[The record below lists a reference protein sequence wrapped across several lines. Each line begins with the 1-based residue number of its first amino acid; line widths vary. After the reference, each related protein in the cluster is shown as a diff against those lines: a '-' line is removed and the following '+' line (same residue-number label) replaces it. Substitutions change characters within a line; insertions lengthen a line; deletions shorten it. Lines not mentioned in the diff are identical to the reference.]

1 MGHVHKHALLN
12 YFFLIYTWWL
22 CSYLWRW
29 QWKPTVWVCVLFC
42 YFIKI
47 FSLPNCTPCWS
58 KFWCMYNVFYR
69 FSYITVLL
77 HCCLCYPTVHL
88 YKCSALRDSCGMC
101 LRAERKFQCGWCS
114 GEGRCTMKQHC
125 PPISP
130 YASRWLDLS
139 ARNVKCTNP
148 RITEVCGSLV
158 HLGCLLLSHPIEPS
172 GLSIWWIQIMQ
183 TQLSR

>member
-1 MGHVHKHALLN
+1 MMTLQLFVAMTVKTNCLS
-12 YFFLIYTWWL
+12 L
-22 CSYLWRW
+22 CSLCYLI
-29 QWKPTVWVCVLFC
+29 TF
-42 YFIKI
+42 
-47 FSLPNCTPCWS
+47 FSLPNCTPCWL
-58 KFWCMYNVFYR
+58 KFWCVYSIFYW

-158 HLGCLLLSHPIEPS
+158 HLGCLLLSHSIEPTT
-172 GLSIWWIQIMQ
+172 LSIWWIKIMQ
-183 TQLSR
+183 TQLSS